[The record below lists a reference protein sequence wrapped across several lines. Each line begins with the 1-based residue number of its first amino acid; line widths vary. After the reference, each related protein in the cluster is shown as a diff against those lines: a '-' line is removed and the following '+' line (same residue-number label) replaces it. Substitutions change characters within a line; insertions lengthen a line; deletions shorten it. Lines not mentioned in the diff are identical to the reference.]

1 MITGSR
7 SSSPLSSD
15 FASGVVSGFGVGFWC
30 RLCVIIRH
38 FWRRCRPVPPLRR
51 LTFVLCMDRTHGG
64 QVYGDMVD
72 TLSPA
77 IRVVEIDGSQLV
89 ATEVDVEV
97 IRSLL
102 ARTQGHDMSS

>member
-1 MITGSR
+1 MEGRLGRLLAGFFVFFWVVLVRVFWGVSVIFGDVAGPFRPYGGSLF
-7 SSSPLSSD
+7 S
-15 FASGVVSGFGVGFWC
+15 W
-30 RLCVIIRH
+30 
-38 FWRRCRPVPPLRR
+38 
-51 LTFVLCMDRTHGG
+51 CMDRTHGG

-102 ARTQGHDMSS
+102 ARPQGHDMSS